1 MPHFFTLEE
10 ANGLLPKIKPLM
22 AELLAWRAKIIEMR
36 HEVAGIL
43 QDTTSNVGSPATS
56 ALVQDFMAIDRLLA
70 QIHEYGCEVKDLN
83 VGLLDFL
90 AEMDGREVYLCWR
103 FGEEE
108 IAYYHDLHTGF
119 GGRRR
124 IPR

>member
-1 MPHFFTLEE
+1 
-10 ANGLLPKIKPLM
+10 
-22 AELLAWRAKIIEMR
+22 
-36 HEVAGIL
+36 
-43 QDTTSNVGSPATS
+43 
-56 ALVQDFMAIDRLLA
+56 MAIDRLLA